1 MQEVDYYVL
10 EKISKIFIK
19 SMVLQVEQ
27 VRNVC

>member
-1 MQEVDYYVL
+1 MQEVDYCVL

-19 SMVLQVEQ
+19 SMVLQVEH